1 MSAEIKEAVD
11 MVNIEVD
18 GVPMQAPK
26 GSMIIEA
33 TDKAGIEIP
42 RFCYHPKL
50 SIAANCRMCLVDVEK
65 APKPLPACATPVM
78 EGMKVY
84 TTSRRAVDAQHGV
97 MEFLLI
103 NHPLDCP
110 ICDQGGECELQDL
123 AMGYGRSVSRFTER
137 KRVVKDKNVGPLV
150 QTEMTRCIHCTRCV
164 RFLEEIAGTTEMG
177 GAGRGDRL
185 EIGTC
190 VENSIDSEL
199 SGNIIDMCPV
209 GALTNKP
216 FRFAARAWE
225 LVAKPSVAAHDAVGS
240 CLYHHVRRG
249 EILRTVPR
257 DNEATNETWLSDRD
271 RFSHLGLYSDDRV
284 LSPQLKE
291 GGAWKTVSWDE
302 AIKAAVRA
310 LQESVEQH
318 GPGQLGMLMSPS
330 AATEEYYLAQGLVRK
345 LGSNNIDH
353 RLREQD
359 FSDDAA
365 SPATP
370 AFGRSIAGIETSDAV
385 LLVGCNPQQE
395 APILGHRLRKAWRN
409 GAAISVI
416 NPLDWPFTFDT
427 SLDVVVAPQNM
438 VAELVALAVAVEKST
453 GKTAPDSLRTVLDQA
468 QGDQSPASSS
478 SELGNSELGSSE
490 MGNSE
495 CNALAERLMD
505 SSKGLVFLGQFAM
518 SHPDAAWLRV
528 LAAYIADA
536 TGSDVNVLPHGGN
549 PAGAWLA
556 GAVPHRAPGGR
567 EAQGGMNAVQMFEDP
582 RKCYLLWD
590 FEAESDT
597 GNPAQATAA
606 LGAAEKVI
614 AICSFATDGLRE
626 FADIIMPVAPL
637 AESEGSL
644 VNLDGST
651 MKYKAASKVSGEA
664 RPGWKILRRLGDA
677 LGLEGFNQVS
687 LGELQAQMGEA
698 ILSVDSSISDGSMAN
713 GDRSMEYPSHEKGLY
728 RIGELAMYSIDA
740 LCRRSQALQQTSQAE
755 SRFVGLNPL
764 DAIRLGLT
772 DGGKARVRQ
781 GGSDVEL
788 EVRFSGRVPE
798 GGAWLRSGTGGLGQ
812 AVAPVIVEVA

>member
-1 MSAEIKEAVD
+1 MSTELEETLVEETVVKETVAGTTVE

-18 GVPMQAPK
+18 GVAMQAPK

-33 TDKAGIEIP
+33 TDKAGISIP

-50 SIAANCRMCLVDVEK
+50 SIAANCRICLVDVEK

-84 TTSRRAVDAQHGV
+84 TATRRAVDAQHGV

-123 AMGYGRSVSRFTER
+123 AMGYGRSVSRFTES
-137 KRVVKDKNVGPLV
+137 KRVVKDTNMGPLV
-150 QTEMTRCIHCTRCV
+150 QPEMTRCIHCTRCV
-164 RFLEEIAGTTEMG
+164 RFLEEIAGNTEMG
-177 GAGRGDRL
+177 GSGRGDCL
-185 EIGTC
+185 EIGTLI
-190 VENSIDSEL
+190 ENSIDSEL

-225 LVAKPSVAAHDAVGS
+225 LVAKSSVAAHDAVGS
-240 CLYHHVRRG
+240 CLYHHVLRG
-249 EILRTVPR
+249 KILRTVPR
-257 DNEATNETWLSDRD
+257 ENEATNETWLSDRD

-284 LSPQLKE
+284 LSPQVKADGE
-291 GGAWKTVSWDE
+291 WKTVSWDE
-302 AIKAAVRA
+302 AIKAAVSS

-345 LGSNNIDH
+345 LGCNNIDH
-353 RLREQD
+353 RLRDQD
-359 FSDDAA
+359 FSDDARSPA
-365 SPATP
+365 SPV
-370 AFGRSIAGIETSDAV
+370 FERSIAGIETSDAV
-385 LLVGCNPQQE
+385 LLVGCNPMQE
-395 APILGHRLRKAWRN
+395 APILGHRLRQAWRN
-409 GAAISVI
+409 GAAVSVI
-416 NPLDWPFTFDT
+416 NPLDWSLTFDT
-427 SLDVVVAPQNM
+427 SLDAVVAPQNM

-453 GKTAPDSLRTVLDQA
+453 GKTAPHGLGTALDQA
-468 QGDQSPASSS
+468 DQSPDSRSAQC
-478 SELGNSELGSSE
+478 
-490 MGNSE
+490 M
-495 CNALAERLMD
+495 ALADRLRD
-505 SSKGLVFLGQFAM
+505 SRQGLVLLGQFAT
-518 SHPDAAWLRV
+518 SHPDAAWLRL

-536 TGSDVNVLPHGGN
+536 TVSDVNVLPHGGN

-556 GAVPHRAPGGR
+556 GAVPHREPGGR
-567 EAQGGMNAVQMFEDP
+567 EVQGGMNALQMFTDF

-590 FEAESDT
+590 FEAEFDT
-597 GNPAQATAA
+597 GNPAQAMQA
-606 LGAAEKVI
+606 LGAADKVI
-614 AICSFATDGLRE
+614 AICSFATDRIRE
-626 FADIIMPVAPL
+626 VADIILPLAPL

-651 MKYKAASKVSGEA
+651 VKYAPAGKVSGEA
-664 RPGWKILRRLGDA
+664 RPGWKILRRLGSE

-698 ILSVDSSISDGSMAN
+698 ILPEDTSTGDGNMAS
-713 GDRSMEYPSHEKGLY
+713 GDGDLKYPSHDKGLY
-728 RIGELAMYSIDA
+728 RIGELAMYSVDA
-740 LCRRSQALQQTSQAE
+740 LCRRSEALQQTVQAD
-755 SRFVGLNPL
+755 SRFVGLNPR
-764 DAIRLGLT
+764 DAIALGLT

-781 GGSDVEL
+781 GENEVEL
-788 EVRFSGRVPE
+788 EVRLSDRVPE
-798 GGAWLRSGTGGLGQ
+798 GGAWLRSGTGELGQ

>member
-1 MSAEIKEAVD
+1 MSAGSKEIVATETVVKETVD

-18 GVPMQAPK
+18 GIPMQAPK

-78 EGMKVY
+78 EGMRVY

-137 KRVVKDKNVGPLV
+137 KRVVKDKNVGPLI
-150 QTEMTRCIHCTRCV
+150 QTEMTRCIHCTRCI
-164 RFLEEIAGTTEMG
+164 RFLEEIAGTAEMG
-177 GAGRGDRL
+177 GSGRGDRL

-190 VENSIDSEL
+190 IENSIDSEL

-209 GALTNKP
+209 GALTDKP

-284 LSPQLKE
+284 LLPQVKE
-291 GGAWKTVSWDE
+291 EGEWKTVSWDE
-302 AIKAAVRA
+302 AITATVNA
-310 LQESVEQH
+310 LQESLEQH

-330 AATEEYYLAQGLVRK
+330 AATEEYFLAQRLVRK

-359 FSDDAA
+359 FSDDATSPA
-365 SPATP
+365 SPA
-370 AFGRSIAGIETSDAV
+370 FERSIAGIEASDVV
-385 LLVGCNPQQE
+385 LLVGCNPTQE

-438 VAELVALAVAVEKST
+438 VGELVALAVAVEKST
-453 GKTAPDSLRTVLDQA
+453 GKTAPDRLRKVLDKA
-468 QGDQSPASSS
+468 QGDQNPA
-478 SELGNSELGSSE
+478 
-490 MGNSE
+490 
-495 CNALAERLMD
+495 ATDTTLADRLRD
-505 SSKGLVFLGQFAM
+505 SGKGLVFLGQFAM
-518 SHPDAAWLRV
+518 SHPGCS
-528 LAAYIADA
+528 LAADA
-536 TGSDVNVLPHGGN
+536 GCIHCRCNGIGYEP
-549 PAGAWLA
+549 PASW
-556 GAVPHRAPGGR
+556 RKPGR
-567 EAQGGMNAVQMFEDP
+567 
-582 RKCYLLWD
+582 R
-590 FEAESDT
+590 
-597 GNPAQATAA
+597 
-606 LGAAEKVI
+606 
-614 AICSFATDGLRE
+614 
-626 FADIIMPVAPL
+626 
-637 AESEGSL
+637 
-644 VNLDGST
+644 LDGRGSAT
-651 MKYKAASKVSGEA
+651 P
-664 RPGWKILRRLGDA
+664 RTRW
-677 LGLEGFNQVS
+677 
-687 LGELQAQMGEA
+687 QA
-698 ILSVDSSISDGSMAN
+698 
-713 GDRSMEYPSHEKGLY
+713 
-728 RIGELAMYSIDA
+728 
-740 LCRRSQALQQTSQAE
+740 
-755 SRFVGLNPL
+755 
-764 DAIRLGLT
+764 
-772 DGGKARVRQ
+772 
-781 GGSDVEL
+781 
-788 EVRFSGRVPE
+788 
-798 GGAWLRSGTGGLGQ
+798 GTGWHECR
-812 AVAPVIVEVA
+812 ADV

>member
-1 MSAEIKEAVD
+1 MSAESTETLIKETVD

-18 GVPMQAPK
+18 GIPMQAPK
-26 GSMIIEA
+26 GSMIIET

-50 SIAANCRMCLVDVEK
+50 SIAASCRMCLVDVEK

-137 KRVVKDKNVGPLV
+137 KRVVKDENVGPLV

-177 GAGRGDRL
+177 GSGRGDRL

-249 EILRTVPR
+249 KILRTVPR

-271 RFSHLGLYSDDRV
+271 RYSHLGLYSDDRV
-284 LSPQLKE
+284 LSPQVKE
-291 GGAWKTVSWDE
+291 DGEWKTVSWDE
-302 AIKAAVRA
+302 AITASVGA
-310 LQESVEQH
+310 LQESMEQH

-359 FSDDAA
+359 FSDDATSPA
-365 SPATP
+365 SPA
-370 AFGRSIAGIETSDAV
+370 FERSIDGIEESDTV
-385 LLVGCNPQQE
+385 LLVGCNPTQE

-416 NPLDWPFTFDT
+416 NPLDWSFTFDT

-438 VAELVALAVAVEKST
+438 VEKLVALAVAVEKST
-453 GKTAPDSLRTVLDQA
+453 GKTAPGSLRNALSEVQEDQ
-468 QGDQSPASSS
+468 GLASHS
-478 SELGNSELGSSE
+478 SEL
-490 MGNSE
+490 
-495 CNALAERLMD
+495 ADRLRD
-505 SSKGLVFLGQFAM
+505 SGKGLVFLGQFAM
-518 SHPDAAWLRV
+518 SHPNAAWLRI

-536 TGSDVNVLPHGGN
+536 TGSDMNVLPHGGN

-556 GAVPHRAPGGR
+556 GAVPHHAPGG
-567 EAQGGMNAVQMFEDP
+567 EQAQGGINAVQMFEDP
-582 RKCYLLWD
+582 RKCYLLWE
-590 FEAESDT
+590 FEPEFDT
-597 GNPAQATAA
+597 GNPAQALQA

-614 AICSFATDGLRE
+614 AFCSFATDSTRE
-626 FADIIMPVAPL
+626 VADILLPVAPL

-651 MKYKAASKVSGEA
+651 MKYAPAGKVSGEA
-664 RPGWKILRRLGDA
+664 RSGWKILRRLGND

-687 LGELQAQMGEA
+687 LSELQAQMGEA
-698 ILSVDSSISDGSMAN
+698 ILPVDTLAGDG
-713 GDRSMEYPSHEKGLY
+713 RMEYPSHENGLY

-740 LCRRSQALQQTSQAE
+740 LCRRSEALQQTAQAD

-772 DGGKARVRQ
+772 DGGKALVRQ
-781 GGSDVEL
+781 DGNDAVL
-788 EVRFSGRVPE
+788 EVRFSDRVPE
-798 GGAWLRSGTGGLGQ
+798 GGAWLRSGTGELGQ